1 MSIILTVL
9 KGMSV
14 VRAIENNKTGAQDR
28 PIEEVKIVDCSV
40 RTLDEPIA
48 VERTDAT
55 E

>member
-1 MSIILTVL
+1 M

-28 PIEEVKIVDCSV
+28 PIKEVKIADCSV
-40 RTLDEPIA
+40 RTLDEPVA
-48 VERTDAT
+48 LERADAT